1 MGSKHSAA
9 ATPARRAPARQ
20 PVRSKGKPVRRRVK
34 PDDDDGGAR
43 LPPEERQQLI
53 AFGAYYRAEVRGFA
67 PGRELQDWLDA
78 ESEIDGVFPGRNT
91 SPDMV

>member
-20 PVRSKGKPVRRRVK
+20 PVRSKAKPVRRRVK
-34 PDDDDGGAR
+34 PDANGDAYHS
-43 LPPEERQQLI
+43 PEER
-53 AFGAYYRAEVRGFA
+53 
-67 PGRELQDWLDA
+67 QDWLDA
-78 ESEIDGVFPGRNT
+78 ESEIDAAFSGRNT